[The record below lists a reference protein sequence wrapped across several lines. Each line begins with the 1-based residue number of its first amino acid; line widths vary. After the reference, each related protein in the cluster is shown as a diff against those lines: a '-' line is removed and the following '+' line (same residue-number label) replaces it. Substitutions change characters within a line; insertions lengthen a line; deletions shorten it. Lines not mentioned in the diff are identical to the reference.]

1 MQRDKINFVMEKN
14 VDETLLKQARKND
27 SNNYFEYTIPN
38 KMVMPDSMVKSF
50 NDKRELIEKMNKVFS
65 ENEKLDNYAKT
76 MLDIMERN
84 GVSRKSSE
92 LIIKSY
98 TYGGN
103 DVLDAATTAFY
114 HLFKAMLTD
123 GLTEGSDQYA
133 KMENDA
139 IRHTKSFREL
149 IIELSKIEEILLWN
163 SK

>member
-27 SNNYFEYTIPN
+27 SNNYFGYTIPN

-92 LIIKSY
+92 RIIKSY

-103 DVLDAATTAFY
+103 DVLNAATMAFY

-139 IRHTKSFREL
+139 IRHTKSFREM
-149 IIELSKIEEILLWN
+149 IIELSKIEEI
-163 SK
+163 

>member
-1 MQRDKINFVMEKN
+1 MEKN

-27 SNNYFEYTIPN
+27 SNNYFGYTIPN

-65 ENEKLDNYAKT
+65 ENVKLDNYAKT

-103 DVLDAATTAFY
+103 DVLDAATMAFY

-139 IRHTKSFREL
+139 IRHTKSFREK
-149 IIELSKIEEILLWN
+149 IIELSKIEEIRLWN

>member
-1 MQRDKINFVMEKN
+1 MQRDKIDFVMEKN

-139 IRHTKSFREL
+139 IRHTKSFREM
-149 IIELSKIEEILLWN
+149 IIELSKIEEI
-163 SK
+163 

>member
-1 MQRDKINFVMEKN
+1 MQRDKIDFVMEKN

-27 SNNYFEYTIPN
+27 SNNYIGCTIPN
-38 KMVMPDSMVKSF
+38 KMVILDSMVKSF

-65 ENEKLDNYAKT
+65 KNEKLDNYAKT

-103 DVLDAATTAFY
+103 DVLDAATMAFY

-139 IRHTKSFREL
+139 IRHTKSFREM
-149 IIELSKIEEILLWN
+149 IIELSKIEEI
-163 SK
+163 

>member
-1 MQRDKINFVMEKN
+1 MEKN

>member
-1 MQRDKINFVMEKN
+1 MEKN

-27 SNNYFEYTIPN
+27 SNNYFGYTIPN
-38 KMVMPDSMVKSF
+38 KMVMPDSVAKSF
-50 NDKRELIEKMNKVFS
+50 NDKRELIEKINKVFS
-65 ENEKLDNYAKT
+65 ENEKLDNYTKS

-114 HLFKAMLTD
+114 HLFKAMLTV
-123 GLTEGSDQYA
+123 GLAEGSDQYA
-133 KMENDA
+133 KMEEDA
-139 IRHTKSFREL
+139 IRHTKSFREM
-149 IIELSKIEEILLWN
+149 IIELSKIEEF
-163 SK
+163 

>member
-1 MQRDKINFVMEKN
+1 MEKN

-103 DVLDAATTAFY
+103 DVLNAATMAFY

-139 IRHTKSFREL
+139 IRHTKSFREM
-149 IIELSKIEEILLWN
+149 IIELSKIEEI
-163 SK
+163 

>member
-1 MQRDKINFVMEKN
+1 MAKN

-27 SNNYFEYTIPN
+27 SNNYFGYTIPN

-50 NDKRELIEKMNKVFS
+50 HDKRELIEKMNKVFS
-65 ENEKLDNYAKT
+65 ENEKLDNYTKT
-76 MLDIMERN
+76 MLDIMECN

-103 DVLDAATTAFY
+103 DVLNAATMAFY

-139 IRHTKSFREL
+139 IRHTKSFREM
-149 IIELSKIEEILLWN
+149 IIELSKIEEI
-163 SK
+163 

>member
-1 MQRDKINFVMEKN
+1 MQRDKIDFVMEKN
-14 VDETLLKQARKND
+14 VDETLLKPARKND
-27 SNNYFEYTIPN
+27 SNNYFGYPIPN
-38 KMVMPDSMVKSF
+38 KMAMPDSMVKSF

-103 DVLDAATTAFY
+103 DVLDAATAAFY

-139 IRHTKSFREL
+139 IRHTKSFREM
-149 IIELSKIEEILLWN
+149 IIELSKIEEI
-163 SK
+163 

>member
-1 MQRDKINFVMEKN
+1 MEKN
-14 VDETLLKQARKND
+14 IDETLLKQARKND
-27 SNNYFEYTIPN
+27 SNNYFGYTIPN
-38 KMVMPDSMVKSF
+38 KMVMPYSVAKAF

-65 ENEKLDNYAKT
+65 ENEKLNNYTKS

-114 HLFKAMLTD
+114 HLFKAMLTV
-123 GLTEGSDQYA
+123 GLAEGSDQYA
-133 KMENDA
+133 KMEEDA
-139 IRHTKSFREL
+139 IRHTKSFREM
-149 IIELSKIEEILLWN
+149 IIELSKIEEI
-163 SK
+163 

>member
-1 MQRDKINFVMEKN
+1 MQRDKIDFVMEKN

-27 SNNYFEYTIPN
+27 SNNYFGYTIPN

-92 LIIKSY
+92 FIIKSY

-139 IRHTKSFREL
+139 IRHTKSFREM
-149 IIELSKIEEILLWN
+149 IIELSKIEEI
-163 SK
+163 

>member
-1 MQRDKINFVMEKN
+1 MQRDKIDFVMEKN

-27 SNNYFEYTIPN
+27 SNNYFGYTIPN
-38 KMVMPDSMVKSF
+38 KMVMPDSMMKSF

-103 DVLDAATTAFY
+103 DVLDASSTAFY

-139 IRHTKSFREL
+139 IRHTKSFREM
-149 IIELSKIEEILLWN
+149 IIELSKIEEI
-163 SK
+163 

>member
-1 MQRDKINFVMEKN
+1 MEKN
-14 VDETLLKQARKND
+14 VDDSLLKQARKND
-27 SNNYFEYTIPN
+27 SNNYFGCPIPN
-38 KMVMPDSMVKSF
+38 KMVMPYSVAKAF

-65 ENEKLDNYAKT
+65 ENEKLNNYTKS

-133 KMENDA
+133 KMEEDA
-139 IRHTKSFREL
+139 IRHTKSFREM
-149 IIELSKIEEILLWN
+149 IIELSKIEEI
-163 SK
+163 